1 MFRIP
6 VECNDTA
13 VCDISGQSNLA
24 KLLRNTSL
32 IIWDEV
38 TLQLKQNFGAVDR
51 TLQSLLNNRDIFG
64 GIPVVMENMRVVM
77 GEENQRFAS
86 WLSEL
91 PYTPSLYGTMTIPE
105 WIRTTNDRSEFCQ
118 SIYPVQSLRAND
130 VSIFR
135 DRAILSSRND
145 DVNRFNNDMAHL
157 RSSPFHEYFAVDV
170 VQNDESGHLSD
181 YPSEYLQSLSGSGL
195 PLGKLSLQVGMPIML
210 LRNYY
215 ARRGL
220 CNGTRLII
228 TRLFNHCIKGRI
240 ISPDRRF
247 DGIEH
252 IISRMTITSSE
263 DLSFTLTRKQLPIRP
278 CYSMTI
284 NKSQGQTLQRVGV
297 DLSTPVFSHGQ
308 LYVALTRVTNVNSL
322 IILLPPGPKAT
333 NNVVYPEVLLRPE
346 S

>member
-1 MFRIP
+1 
-6 VECNDTA
+6 
-13 VCDISGQSNLA
+13 
-24 KLLRNTSL
+24 
-32 IIWDEV
+32 
-38 TLQLKQNFGAVDR
+38 
-51 TLQSLLNNRDIFG
+51 
-64 GIPVVMENMRVVM
+64 MRVVM

-91 PYTPSLYGTMTIPE
+91 PYTPSLYGTMNIPE
-105 WIRTTNDRSEFCQ
+105 WIRTINDRSEFCE

-145 DVNRFNNDMAHL
+145 DVNRFNNDMAQL
-157 RSSPFHEYFAVDV
+157 RSVPFHDD
-170 VQNDESGHLSD
+170 N
-181 YPSEYLQSLSGSGL
+181 PSEYLQSLSGSGL

-210 LRNYY
+210 LRNYF

-220 CNGTRLII
+220 CSGTRLII

-252 IISRMTITSSE
+252 IISCMTITSSE
-263 DLSFTLTRKQLPIRP
+263 DLPFTLIRKQLPIRP

-284 NKSQGQTLQRVGV
+284 NKSQGQTLQRVVV

-308 LYVALTRVTNVNSL
+308 LYVALSRITNVNKL
-322 IILLPPGPKAT
+322 IIFLPPGPKAT

>member
-1 MFRIP
+1 AYESIVETIDNGTRPNTFFIQVPAGTGKIFLYNTICSKYRSEEKIVLCVASSGIASLLLPNGITAHSMFRIP
-6 VECNDTA
+6 VECSDTA
-13 VCDISGQSNLA
+13 
-24 KLLRNTSL
+24 
-32 IIWDEV
+32 
-38 TLQLKQNFGAVDR
+38 QNFGAVNR

-64 GIPVVMENMRVVM
+64 GIPLVMGGDFAQILPVVRMGRKDEIMNACIRYWSKWNSIRTLFLTDNMRVVM

-91 PYTPSLYGTMTIPE
+91 PYTPSLYGTMNIPE
-105 WIRTTNDRSEFCQ
+105 WIRTKNDRSEFCE

-135 DRAILSSRND
+135 DRAILSSRNN
-145 DVNRFNNDMAHL
+145 DVNRFNNDMTHL
-157 RSSPFHEYFAVDV
+157 RSSPFHEYSAVDV

-228 TRLFNHCIKGRI
+228 TRLFDHCIKGQI

-252 IISRMTITSSE
+252 INSRMTITSSE
-263 DLSFTLTRKQLPIRP
+263 DL
-278 CYSMTI
+278 
-284 NKSQGQTLQRVGV
+284 
-297 DLSTPVFSHGQ
+297 
-308 LYVALTRVTNVNSL
+308 
-322 IILLPPGPKAT
+322 
-333 NNVVYPEVLLRPE
+333 
-346 S
+346 